1 MEKIWFL
8 QENRSP
14 VIATAI
20 HNGHNVRPD
29 VAELLALTDAE
40 RLREEDPFTA
50 EWAALSPT
58 RIIGLHSRFEVDL
71 NRPRERAVYMG
82 PEDAWGL
89 KVWKD
94 EPSLEIMNHSREA
107 YDAFYAEVTRVL
119 KNAEST
125 FGHFVVLDIH
135 SYNHMR
141 EGPHG
146 TPADPDTNPEV
157 NIGTGTMNR
166 QRWARLID
174 KFITDLRDFNFLG
187 RHLDVRENV
196 KFRGGQF
203 PRWIHE
209 KFPMTGCALAVEF
222 KKFYMDEWTG
232 NPHPEYVKAIYD
244 ALTVA
249 VSGIHEELSKRR

>member
-8 QENRSP
+8 QEDSSP

-20 HNGHNVRPD
+20 HSGHTVRPE
-29 VAELLALTDAE
+29 VAQLIALSETE

-50 EWAALSPT
+50 EWTEVSAT

-71 NRPRERAVYMG
+71 NRPRRKAVYRG
-82 PEDAWGL
+82 PDDAWGL

-94 EPSLEIMNHSREA
+94 ELPRQIIQRSLEA
-107 YDAFYAEVTRVL
+107 YDAFYAEVMRVL
-119 KNAEST
+119 KKAEST

-146 TPADPDTNPEV
+146 TPANPDTNPEV

-166 QRWARLID
+166 KRWSRLVD
-174 KFITDLRDFNFLG
+174 RFIADLRGFNFLG
-187 RHLDVRENV
+187 RYLDVRENV

-209 KFPMTGCALAVEF
+209 TFPETGCAIAVEF

-232 NPHPEYVKAIYD
+232 NPHSEYVKAIHD
-244 ALTVA
+244 ALTGA
-249 VSGIHEELSKRR
+249 VSGIHEELSNL